1 MRLRASKRKRT
12 IPMELKC
19 KIIFDEEKLQELVE
33 QAVANLIEQ
42 GYIYREY
49 EPEELNPDEET
60 KIES

>member
-1 MRLRASKRKRT
+1 MRLRAPQKKRT

-49 EPEELNPDEET
+49 EPEELNAEDENDF
-60 KIES
+60 ES